1 VERAQVLCKKQLQGL
16 PGNPTLLS
24 VQKQLDFI
32 QKFVHA
38 KRKPTAG
45 ERKSIDMGRRMAREF
60 EGGYDVEFG
69 EFKELISILD
79 LYFRLW
85 PTDKLVSDPKNEDKI
100 DWDGNW

>member
-1 VERAQVLCKKQLQGL
+1 
-16 PGNPTLLS
+16 
-24 VQKQLDFI
+24 
-32 QKFVHA
+32 
-38 KRKPTAG
+38 
-45 ERKSIDMGRRMAREF
+45 MAREF